1 MQKLM
6 KEKEFKTSDKVIRFA
21 QIKDVNLRTN
31 PYKVTVLLKIEDKF
45 AILELPIFNKLE
57 DAKSLFDHLK
67 SIPGRKMNQKN
78 SYDFNS
84 AANDLIEDIK
94 NSPGGDNKNK
104 YLPIGILQNVVNKT
118 FTEAFGTTP
127 LTQRLDDILGEAI
140 ELSRYTDLKNLR
152 EETGDLLASTLQL
165 VNECGWD
172 VGELIQENRDK
183 IRKRQLQ
190 YKSLGRKKKIALL
203 GGAFDPIHKGHIE
216 LAQFVL
222 NTSKTF
228 DEVWLMPCYQHMY
241 NKQMESAE
249 HRLEMCRIAAQND
262 GRLKVFDF
270 EIEQKLSGETY
281 NMVKRL
287 QDTDQAKH
295 ECDFSV
301 IMGLDNANT
310 FSNWVN
316 YEELE
321 RMIRFVVVQRQGYE
335 IDPKVDWYLKTPHIF
350 LGDAAINNMSS
361 TRIRSVLAR
370 REQQVENMLR
380 HIPLEHANEKVKE
393 GIEKAIGY
401 GIDPEVL
408 NYIYE
413 NNLYARTSK

>member
-1 MQKLM
+1 
-6 KEKEFKTSDKVIRFA
+6 
-21 QIKDVNLRTN
+21 
-31 PYKVTVLLKIEDKF
+31 
-45 AILELPIFNKLE
+45 
-57 DAKSLFDHLK
+57 
-67 SIPGRKMNQKN
+67 MNQKN
-78 SYDFNS
+78 PYDFNS
-84 AANDLIEDIK
+84 AAKDLIENIIK
-94 NSPGGDNKNK
+94 SPKGDNRNK
-104 YLPIGILQNVVNKT
+104 FLPIGVLQNIVDKT

-172 VGELIQENRDK
+172 VGELIHENRDK

-190 YKSLGRKKKIALL
+190 YKSLGRKKNIALL

-241 NKQMESAE
+241 NKEMESAE
-249 HRLEMCRIAAQND
+249 HRLEMCRIAARND

-321 RMIRFVVVQRQGYE
+321 RMVRFVVVQRQGYE

-361 TRIRSVLAR
+361 TRIRSALAR
-370 REQQVENMLR
+370 REQQVEGMLR